1 MTRHVTASRLL
12 HLTAA
17 VIVAGCAAPTPPIPY
32 LPQYLNLHRRSGSF
46 QLPETAA
53 FDRGACLI
61 TGRHAVA
68 LVAGPHALLL
78 CDLTGP
84 NNRCELMLTHQDQL
98 ILYERIG
105 QRPLASAAARKILAP
120 TGIRANASDKSVLA
134 TFNLYLQPS
143 ERLDRHPRSQRS
155 PNRLRLAGNLRL
167 PRLSPDDP
175 LATTI
180 GRLTT
185 LVTDPPQSL
194 TQHLADSL
202 PAFKQIPLPQL
213 PELRPTQI
221 K

>member
-1 MTRHVTASRLL
+1 MTKHLTVSGLL
-12 HLTAA
+12 HLAAA
-17 VIVAGCAAPTPPIPY
+17 VILAGCAGPIPPIPY
-32 LPQYLNLHRRSGSF
+32 LPQYLNLHYRSGSF

-61 TGRHAVA
+61 TGRHTVA
-68 LVAGPHALLL
+68 LAAGPHALLL

-120 TGIRANASDKSVLA
+120 TGIRAHASDNSVLA

-155 PNRLRLAGNLRL
+155 PDRLRLAGHLRL
-167 PRLSPDDP
+167 PRLTDDDP

-185 LVTDPPQSL
+185 LVTHQPQSPR
-194 TQHLADSL
+194 QNLADCL

-213 PELRPTQI
+213 PELNVL

>member
-1 MTRHVTASRLL
+1 MTRHATVCRLL

-46 QLPETAA
+46 QLPQVAA

-61 TGRHAVA
+61 TGRHAIA
-68 LVAGPHALLL
+68 LAAGPHALLL

-84 NNRCELMLTHQDQL
+84 NNRCELLLTHQDQI

-105 QRPLASAAARKILAP
+105 QRPLASAAARNILAP
-120 TGIRANASDKSVLA
+120 IGIRAQASDKTVVA

-155 PNRLRLAGNLRL
+155 PNRLRLAGHLRL
-167 PRLSPDDP
+167 PRLTAEDP
-175 LATTI
+175 LAATI
-180 GRLTT
+180 GRLMT
-185 LVTDPPQSL
+185 LVTDQPQSPR
-194 TQHLADSL
+194 QNLADSL

-213 PELRPTQI
+213 PELNVL

>member
-1 MTRHVTASRLL
+1 MTRHATVCRLL

-46 QLPETAA
+46 QLPQAAA

-61 TGRHAVA
+61 TGRHAIA
-68 LVAGPHALLL
+68 LAAGPHALLL

-84 NNRCELMLTHQDQL
+84 NNRCELLLTHQDQI

-120 TGIRANASDKSVLA
+120 IGIRAQASDKTVVA

-155 PNRLRLAGNLRL
+155 LNRLRLTGHLRL
-167 PRLSPDDP
+167 PRLTADDP

-180 GRLTT
+180 ARLMT
-185 LVTDPPQSL
+185 LVTDQPQSPR
-194 TQHLADSL
+194 QNLADSL

-213 PELRPTQI
+213 PELNVL

>member
-1 MTRHVTASRLL
+1 MTRHATVCRLL

-46 QLPETAA
+46 QLPQAAA

-61 TGRHAVA
+61 TGRHAIA
-68 LVAGPHALLL
+68 LAAGPHALLL

-84 NNRCELMLTHQDQL
+84 NNRCELLLTHQDQI

-120 TGIRANASDKSVLA
+120 IGIRANASDKTVVA

-155 PNRLRLAGNLRL
+155 PNRLRLTGHLRL
-167 PRLSPDDP
+167 PRLTADDP

-180 GRLTT
+180 ARLMT
-185 LVTDPPQSL
+185 LVTDQPQSPR
-194 TQHLADSL
+194 QNLADSL

-213 PELRPTQI
+213 PELNVL